1 LVVSNPRLHQQITF
15 LIEADRL
22 KSILRQTP
30 LADNSRLENSAEH
43 SWHLALA
50 ALALHDY
57 APEGTDVL
65 HAVRLV
71 IVHDLVEIDAGD
83 TFAYDAAHHETKAER
98 ELAAAERIFG
108 LLPPDQGVVF
118 REWWNEFEAQETPS
132 ARFANALDRLQPLL
146 LNMQAGGGSWTAH
159 HVARSQV
166 MGRMEPIRLWMPA
179 AWPLV
184 LGVVNRACEEGFIG
198 NA

>member
-1 LVVSNPRLHQQITF
+1 VSNDRLQQQIAF
-15 LIEADRL
+15 LVEADKL

-50 ALALHDY
+50 ALTLQEY
-57 APEGTDVL
+57 APDGTDVS

-83 TFAYDAAHHETKAER
+83 TFAYDTAHHETKAER

-108 LLPPDQGVVF
+108 LLPADLQASL
-118 REWWNEFEAQETPS
+118 RNWWNEFEAQETPS

-146 LNMQAGGGSWTAH
+146 LNMRAGGGSWTAH

-166 MGRMEPIRLWMPA
+166 VRRMQPIQLWMPA

-184 LGVVNRACEEGFIG
+184 LDVIDRACAEGLIAEG
-198 NA
+198 